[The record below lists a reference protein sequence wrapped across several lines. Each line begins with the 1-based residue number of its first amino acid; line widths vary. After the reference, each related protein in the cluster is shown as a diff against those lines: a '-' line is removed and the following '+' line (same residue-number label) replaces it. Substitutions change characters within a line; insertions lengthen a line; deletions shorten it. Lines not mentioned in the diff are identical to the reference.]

1 MATGTGISEYV
12 AKAKKWHRQGRAQ
25 LQALHDEGAP
35 GRRVV
40 NGMSDLVDNIILLLY
55 HNIRKEMEA
64 EGAEV
69 DSRIALVFHG
79 GCGRREV
86 APYSDVD
93 FMTLYRGNV
102 DSTIEEFARRLTQA
116 VFDTGFQL
124 GFSLRTP
131 REACSM
137 ALQDPAIFSSLTESR
152 LLAGSND
159 LYQNYLL
166 RLKRIAQR
174 RATHLIRAIVAS
186 RETERTKF
194 GETVYLLRPNVKK
207 TRGGLRDVHLLR
219 WIGFVRFGD
228 TDIDQLC
235 RKGAISSIDA
245 QRIQAANEFLLRLRN
260 ELHFHSGRAN
270 DMFGK
275 NEQVRIAEKVGYKGN
290 DVSLP
295 VEQMMR
301 DYFHYTSEIRYCT
314 DNFVDASRHRRTF
327 AIHVFEPLMTRPIDG
342 IFCMSPFQIG
352 VQADKIDD
360 VKTDL
365 AKVLRLMQLS
375 TIHSR
380 EIDHNTWD
388 SIRNSMMESRDIE
401 FSAETGGQFMA
412 LLRKPERLGVMLRRL
427 AEMRVLEKIIPPF
440 AHARCLMQ
448 FNEYHQFTVDE
459 HSIQAV
465 ERATEFE
472 EDKGPLGDAYRSLG
486 DKSLLHLA
494 LLIHDLGKGYTEEHC
509 EVGQRMAVEIGDR
522 LGMEAA
528 DTETVRYLVHN
539 HLMMSHVAFQ
549 RDINDPNM
557 VAEFAA
563 NVGSRST
570 LRLLYMLTCADISAV
585 GPGTL
590 NQWKFGLLTDLYKGA
605 MNLLDGLHET
615 TAEQKH
621 NEEELAAYRQLAPD
635 DATAN
640 WLIRQAHSMPD
651 AYYSRHKPEQIAAH
665 LLELAEKTGYQTATR
680 INYDPESMMI
690 ELCIGR
696 RVKRRSGIYYR
707 ITGMLASEGLRIRTA
722 DIKHLDD
729 SFVWYWFQVEDPNL
743 NEPPTQAQL
752 NRLHERAEYLAE
764 FKEPAPPVFPIR
776 YQDNPERSRNLPK
789 PPIHVLID
797 SHAVEWATVIDIFAW
812 YKLGLLYRI
821 SKRVFELKLD
831 VRFARIANFG
841 MQVITVFYVTDG
853 NGNKILD
860 ARRLVEVRRALL
872 EETEDYLQEQT
883 EE

>member
-1 MATGTGISEYV
+1 MATGTGINETI
-12 AKAKKWHRQGRAQ
+12 AKAKKWHRQGRIQ
-25 LQALHDEGAP
+25 LQKLHDEGAP

-40 NGMSDLVDNIILLLY
+40 NGMSDLVDNIVLLLY
-55 HNIRKEMEA
+55 HKIRKDMEA
-64 EGAEV
+64 EGADI
-69 DSRIALVFHG
+69 DSRVALVFHG
-79 GCGRREV
+79 GCGRREF
-86 APYSDVD
+86 APYSDID

-116 VFDTGFQL
+116 IFDTGFQL

-159 LYQNYLL
+159 LYQNYLS
-166 RLKRIAQR
+166 RLKRIGQR
-174 RATHLIRAIVAS
+174 RATHLIRAIIAS
-186 RETERTKF
+186 RETERIKF

-219 WIGFVRFGD
+219 WIGFVRFGE

-245 QRIQAANEFLLRLRN
+245 SRIEAANEFLLRLRN
-260 ELHFHSGRAN
+260 ELHFNAGRAN

-275 NEQVRIAEKVGYKGN
+275 NEQVRLAELYGYKGN

-314 DNFVDASRHRRTF
+314 DHFVDVSQHHRSFASN
-327 AIHVFEPLMTRPIDG
+327 VFEPLMTRPIDET
-342 IFCMSPFQIG
+342 FSMSPFQIG
-352 VQADKIDD
+352 VQDDKIGE

-375 TIHSR
+375 IIHSR
-380 EIDHNTWD
+380 EIDHDTWE
-388 SIRNSMMESRDIE
+388 SIRKSMIESRDIE
-401 FSAETGGQFMA
+401 FSPETGGQFMA
-412 LLRKPERLGVMLRRL
+412 LLRNPEKLGFMLRRL
-427 AEMRVLEKIIPPF
+427 AEMRVLEKIIPAF
-440 AHARCLMQ
+440 GHARSLMQ

-465 ERATEFE
+465 ERATEFA
-472 EDKGPLGDAYRSLG
+472 DDNGPLGDAYRSLG
-486 DKSLLHLA
+486 DKSILHLA
-494 LLIHDLGKGYTEEHC
+494 LLIHDLGKGFAEDHS
-509 EVGQRMAVEIGDR
+509 EVGQRLAVEIGQR
-522 LGMEAA
+522 LGIDSA
-528 DTETVRYLVHN
+528 DVEQVRYLVHN

-549 RDINDPNM
+549 RDINDPIM

-563 NVGSRST
+563 NVGSRTT
-570 LRLLYMLTCADISAV
+570 LRLLYLLTCADISAV

-590 NQWKFGLLTDLYKGA
+590 NQWKFGLLTDLYKRA
-605 MNLLDGLHET
+605 MELLEGLHET
-615 TAEQKH
+615 KADQKLDEQ
-621 NEEELAAYRQLAPD
+621 ELAAFRALAPD
-635 DATAN
+635 DETGD
-640 WLIRQAHSMPD
+640 WLLRQAHSMPE
-651 AYYSRHKPEQIAAH
+651 AYYRRHTPEQITDH
-665 LLELAEKTGYQTATR
+665 LLELAGKTGYQTACR
-680 INYDPESMMI
+680 INFDPDSMMI
-690 ELCIGR
+690 ALCIGR

-729 SFVWYWFQVEDPNL
+729 TFVWYWFQFEDPNL
-743 NEPPTQAQL
+743 NEPPTQA
-752 NRLHERAEYLAE
+752 RLAYLLKQAEHLAE
-764 FKEPAPPVFPIR
+764 FKEDAPPVFPIH
-776 YQDNPERSRNLPK
+776 YSDNPERSRNLPK
-789 PPIHVLID
+789 PPIHVVID
-797 SHAVEWATVIDIFAW
+797 SHAVEWATVIDVFAW

-831 VRFARIANFG
+831 VRFARIATFG

-853 NGNKILD
+853 QGNKILD

-872 EETEDYLQEQT
+872 EETEDYLQES
-883 EE
+883 ES

>member
-1 MATGTGISEYV
+1 MVTANGINETI
-12 AKAKKWHRQGRAQ
+12 AKAKKWHRQGRVQ
-25 LQALHDEGAP
+25 LQRLHDDGAP

-40 NGMSDLVDNIILLLY
+40 NGMSDLVDNIVLLLF
-55 HNIRKEMEA
+55 HKIRKDLEA
-64 EGAEV
+64 EGAEIN
-69 DSRIALVFHG
+69 SRVALVFHG
-79 GCGRREV
+79 GCGRREF
-86 APYSDVD
+86 APYSDID

-116 VFDTGFQL
+116 IFDTGFQL

-137 ALQDPAIFSSLTESR
+137 ALQDPSIFSSLTESR
-152 LLAGSND
+152 LLAGSTD
-159 LYQNYLL
+159 LYQNYLS

-174 RATHLIRAIVAS
+174 RATHLIRAIIAS
-186 RETERTKF
+186 RETERNQF

-219 WIGFVRFGD
+219 WIGFVRFGE

-235 RKGAISSIDA
+235 RLGAISSLDA
-245 QRIQAANEFLLRLRN
+245 SRIQAANEFLLRLRN
-260 ELHFHSGRAN
+260 ELHFHAGRAN
-270 DMFGK
+270 DMLGK
-275 NEQVRIAEKVGYKGN
+275 NEQVRIAEKYGYKGS

-301 DYFHYTSEIRYCT
+301 DYFHYTGEIRYCT
-314 DNFVDASRHRRTF
+314 DHFVDVSQHHRSFASN
-327 AIHVFEPLMTRPIDG
+327 VFEPLMTRPIDDT
-342 IFCMSPFQIG
+342 FSMSPFQIG
-352 VQADKIDD
+352 VQADKIDE

-375 TIHSR
+375 IIHSR
-380 EIDHNTWD
+380 EIDHETWE
-388 SIRNSMMESRDIE
+388 SIRNSMIESRDIE
-401 FSAETGGQFMA
+401 FSPETGGQFMA
-412 LLRKPERLGVMLRRL
+412 LLRNPEKLGFMLRRL
-427 AEMRVLEKIIPPF
+427 AGMRVLEKIIPAF
-440 AHARCLMQ
+440 GHARCLMQ

-465 ERATEFE
+465 ERATEFDD
-472 EDKGPLGDAYRSLG
+472 DKGPLGDAYRSVG
-486 DKSLLHLA
+486 DKSILHLA
-494 LLIHDLGKGYTEEHC
+494 LLIHDLGKGFAEDHS
-509 EVGQRMAVEIGDR
+509 EVGQRLAVEIGKR
-522 LGMEAA
+522 LGIDEA
-528 DTETVRYLVHN
+528 DIERVRYLVHN

-563 NVGSRST
+563 NVGSRTT
-570 LRLLYMLTCADISAV
+570 LRLLYLLTVADISAV

-590 NQWKFGLLTDLYKGA
+590 TQWKFGLLTDLYKRA
-605 MNLLDGLHET
+605 MNLLEGLHET
-615 TAEQKH
+615 KADPKH
-621 NEEELAAYRQLAPD
+621 DAEELAAFRALAGD
-635 DATAN
+635 DEKGD
-640 WLIRQAHSMPD
+640 WLLQQAHSMPE
-651 AYYSRHKPEQIAAH
+651 AYYRRHTPEQIADH
-665 LLELAEKTGYQTATR
+665 LLELDGKTGYQSACR
-680 INYDPESMMI
+680 INFDEESMMI

-729 SFVWYWFQVEDPNL
+729 SFVWYWFQFEDPNL
-743 NEPPTQAQL
+743 NDAPSKARLNQL
-752 NRLHERAEYLAE
+752 LERAEYLAE
-764 FKEPAPPVFPIR
+764 FKEDAPPVFPIH
-776 YQDNPERSRNLPK
+776 YKDDPERSRNLPK
-789 PPIHVLID
+789 PPIHVVID

-831 VRFARIANFG
+831 VRFARIATFG

-853 NGNKILD
+853 QGNKILD

-872 EETEDYLQEQT
+872 EETEDYLQES
-883 EE
+883 ES